1 MPAKLQFRGGKGDRV
16 LVEGRKIGVGSRAG
30 TILEVLGEPGAERYR
45 ISWDDGH
52 ESVYTLSSDARIE
65 PKPKPKPKATRAK
78 A

>member
-16 LVEGRKIGVGSRAG
+16 LIEGRKIGVGSRAG
-30 TILEVLGEPGAERYR
+30 TILEVLGEPGVERYR

-65 PKPKPKPKATRAK
+65 PKPKAKPKATRAK